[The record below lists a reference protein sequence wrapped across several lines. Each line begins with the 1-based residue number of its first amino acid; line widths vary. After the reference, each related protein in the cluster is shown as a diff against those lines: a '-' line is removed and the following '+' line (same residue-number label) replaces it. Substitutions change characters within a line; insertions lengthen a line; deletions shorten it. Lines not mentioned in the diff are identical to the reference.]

1 MRIQRPGLQ
10 QTLQRVAQ
18 KLATGIVNVRF
29 QLADAVT
36 GKGSAI
42 YRVFF
47 CAASSIKSARKML
60 GRS

>member
-10 QTLQRVAQ
+10 QTLQRIAQ
-18 KLATGIVNVRF
+18 KLATGIVNIRF
-29 QLADAVT
+29 QLTDTVT
-36 GKGSAI
+36 DKTSTI